1 MDLCISRPYHSV
13 ASCVSTCPASPCAGL
28 RVHQRGLLSRLCRH
42 RFAPVGDPA
51 FRHVCTYRARRRF
64 PTHPFVPVPLTDTQ
78 AAEVATITRPD
89 GGTPWHR
96 SSRWEPTHS
105 VQRLGFNQFRL
116 NHIARVWQHD
126 SAAFSACS
134 CPVRL
139 SISGKPMTQRRP
151 SESLPAVRGI
161 QACVTR
167 RTRAVGLRPT
177 VLLLPFLMSLHE
189 QGFDDFPVLACL

>member
-1 MDLCISRPYHSV
+1 MDLCITRPRHSL
-13 ASCVSTCPASPCAGL
+13 ASCIPTCLALPCTGL
-28 RVHQRGLLSRLCRH
+28 RFHRRGLLPRLCRH
-42 RFAPVGDPA
+42 RLAPLGDPA

-64 PTHPFVPVPLTDTQ
+64 PTHPVIPVPLTDTQ

-126 SAAFSACS
+126 
-134 CPVRL
+134 L
-139 SISGKPMTQRRP
+139 
-151 SESLPAVRGI
+151 
-161 QACVTR
+161 
-167 RTRAVGLRPT
+167 LRSRHALVPY
-177 VLLLPFLMSLHE
+177 VFRFRVSR
-189 QGFDDFPVLACL
+189 